1 VTLSWPNETSSSKHE
16 ASSHASAL
24 GVLAVVKKRRTLLSL
39 DATRIHLDNVDG
51 LGDFIEFEVPVTGDD
66 DAAK

>member
-1 VTLSWPNETSSSKHE
+1 
-16 ASSHASAL
+16 L